1 MLIKKLSYYAI
12 KSIYPP
18 YFGIYASA
26 FHRNCPV
33 LTDDIYFVGNPV
45 DFNYIGNCTRLNSSL
60 FITGDYNIYDLTS
73 LRNIETIEGYLVILD
88 SHLIRNLR
96 GLQNLHEVKG
106 NELYL
111 KTAGITF
118 KYNNNFLDDANR
130 GLCFTDL
137 VNWTKITSHT
147 VVDTNN
153 GINCPDEC
161 HPNVVVFWSRT

>member
-1 MLIKKLSYYAI
+1 MKITYKLL
-12 KSIYPP
+12 
-18 YFGIYASA
+18 G
-26 FHRNCPV
+26 NCPI

-118 KYNNNFLDDANR
+118 KYNLTHISTGDVFRENMKNNTELGKLAKSYILKDVMGSDHAP
-130 GLCFTDL
+130 
-137 VNWTKITSHT
+137 VAIE
-147 VVDTNN
+147 
-153 GINCPDEC
+153 IND
-161 HPNVVVFWSRT
+161 